1 MKDMEQAPNGHIFAC
16 TRKSEQEC
24 FDRMLFATNRVY
36 GENVLKIRRG
46 DLLFL
51 LNLDTDTLYGT
62 FLAQSQGAKN
72 IVPEAWKGRYPYQ
85 VEVSRNGT
93 VHSFVGAKWH
103 SALIRRCKKTSLRSG
118 DQLARY
124 A

>member
-24 FDRMLFATNRVY
+24 FDRMLFATSRVY

-46 DLLFL
+46 DPLFL

-62 FLAQSQGAKN
+62 FLASLKAQRILCLK
-72 IVPEAWKGRYPYQ
+72 PGRADIHTKWRCREMAQ
-85 VEVSRNGT
+85 CT
-93 VHSFVGAKWH
+93 HS
-103 SALIRRCKKTSLRSG
+103 
-118 DQLARY
+118 
-124 A
+124 